1 MQTTDLRYKLTDML
15 SEQITQTKRVIRKKE
30 VTEMFRELHPKNYNI
45 FVQQLEVAEKQE
57 FVDAISSDRELLLQM
72 INWIDDTNLKELI
85 RSASDSA
92 TLCQSIPVN
101 RFPTILN
108 ELEEKNILNI
118 FNTSDDVQRLD
129 IIHEIHDEKLT
140 ALFTYPQEESDLG
153 IFLKNLDQTLC
164 SLEIPVEEE
173 EALKFERLPNEKQKV
188 LQAVFQLNSEAI
200 INIMQHQTHDRW
212 MDYILENLLK
222 STTAERIMEQLTP
235 TEVVNIMIDTE
246 EWDHFNAF
254 GKVLTQG
261 NFNWSD
267 VSYESQFELL
277 EDLLDEKSELQIT
290 SLFTPEE
297 LAKLYTH
304 VDRESKE
311 FILNKVFP
319 VLIAENEHIYSAFYT
334 SLPNEQE
341 SAEFLK
347 VMYQKA
353 RSDSRTANELKQML
367 EGLVKKTILEEVFLN
382 SLIGEMPKNDTVDTE
397 QSVETE
403 GAMTD
408 AENAYDRD
416 DDPTENHIDLAK

>member
-153 IFLKNLDQTLC
+153 IFLKNL
-164 SLEIPVEEE
+164 S
-173 EALKFERLPNEKQKV
+173 A
-188 LQAVFQLNSEAI
+188 SSS
-200 INIMQHQTHDRW
+200 
-212 MDYILENLLK
+212 
-222 STTAERIMEQLTP
+222 STGI
-235 TEVVNIMIDTE
+235 
-246 EWDHFNAF
+246 
-254 GKVLTQG
+254 
-261 NFNWSD
+261 S
-267 VSYESQFELL
+267 
-277 EDLLDEKSELQIT
+277 
-290 SLFTPEE
+290 
-297 LAKLYTH
+297 
-304 VDRESKE
+304 
-311 FILNKVFP
+311 
-319 VLIAENEHIYSAFYT
+319 NEH
-334 SLPNEQE
+334 
-341 SAEFLK
+341 K
-347 VMYQKA
+347 V
-353 RSDSRTANELKQML
+353 
-367 EGLVKKTILEEVFLN
+367 
-382 SLIGEMPKNDTVDTE
+382 
-397 QSVETE
+397 
-403 GAMTD
+403 
-408 AENAYDRD
+408 
-416 DDPTENHIDLAK
+416 